1 MIAVHNEVEARQII
15 ARFDARA
22 TRHDVMRLGRKV
34 AWRRFGDGPPLVLL
48 HGGHGSWLHWIR
60 NIDALSARHTVWLPD
75 MPSFGDSDSLEGH
88 PHAAN
93 RMLRFVEAVSRTMD
107 SLVGAGSNVDL
118 CGFSFG
124 GITAAFLAA
133 ERGHIRRLALLGAGA
148 HGGAR
153 RQTIDLVDWRLPDR
167 LDMLAA
173 LRRNLVPFMLHDEGN
188 VDALAL
194 AIHEWS
200 CVQTRFRSKA
210 IAQAGGLAEAL
221 DQIAAP
227 MLLVWGEH
235 DVTAVPDEVASRL
248 TRGHANRES
257 CILEDAGHW
266 AQYEKA
272 EEVNALLLRWFS
284 PQDWAAS
291 SETTGGHYVP

>member
-1 MIAVHNEVEARQII
+1 MIAAHSEFEARQII

-22 TRHDVMRLGRKV
+22 TRHDVMFLGRKV
-34 AWRRFGDGPPLVLL
+34 AWRRFGSGPPLVLL

-60 NIDALSARHTVWLPD
+60 NIDALSARYTVWLPD
-75 MPSFGDSDSLEGH
+75 MPSFGDSDALEGD
-88 PHAAN
+88 PHAED
-93 RMLRFVEAVSRTMD
+93 RMLRFVGAVSLTMD
-107 SLVGAGSNVDL
+107 MLVGSGTSVDL

-124 GITAAFLAA
+124 GITAAFLGAK
-133 ERGHIRRLALLGAGA
+133 RGHIRRLALIGAGA

-153 RQTIDLVDWRLPDR
+153 RQTIDLVDWRVPDR
-167 LDMLAA
+167 VGMLAA
-173 LRRNLVPFMLHDEGN
+173 LRRNLVPFMLHDEGSA
-188 VDALAL
+188 DALAL

-210 IAQAGGLAEAL
+210 IAQAGGLAQAL

-235 DVTAVPDEVASRL
+235 DVTAMPDEVATRL
-248 TRGHANRES
+248 TRGHANREFR
-257 CILEDAGHW
+257 ILKDAGHW

-272 EEVNALLLRWFS
+272 EEVNAVLLEWFG
-284 PQDWAAS
+284 
-291 SETTGGHYVP
+291 T